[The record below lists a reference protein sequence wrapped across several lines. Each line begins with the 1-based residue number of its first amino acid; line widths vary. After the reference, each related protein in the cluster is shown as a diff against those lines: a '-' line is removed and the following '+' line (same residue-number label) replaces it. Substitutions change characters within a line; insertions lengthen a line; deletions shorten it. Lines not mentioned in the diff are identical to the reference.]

1 MKVHAFLYNRYSP
14 DLGESPIGHAAAVLS
29 GLTLIAIGGVM
40 VATVVLVPLGTVLG
54 LLGVMLLA
62 GGVFAH
68 IQSPLTLTDLL
79 DTVVGLTGAAIAM
92 TFSLTVLA
100 MATGLVFTALYAF
113 VQWLGR

>member
-1 MKVHAFLYNRYSP
+1 MKVHAFLQRHYSP
-14 DLGESPIGHAAAVLS
+14 ELGESPIGHAAAILS
-29 GLTLIAIGGVM
+29 GLTLMAVGGAM
-40 VATVVLVPLGTVLG
+40 VATVVLVPLGTVFG

-68 IQSPLTLTDLL
+68 IQSPLSLTDLL
-79 DTVVGLTGAAIAM
+79 DTIVGLTGAAIAM

-100 MATGLVFTALYAF
+100 MAAGLVFTALYAF